1 MLITEEQ
8 AKELIGQILAE
19 KWTNE
24 RSGILGAQLKS
35 LLLERARAMGSDF
48 DEKSLGYTSF
58 SRFVQDT
65 GVAIVKYRGSNDV
78 VIAQKDHPEAL
89 NEPDARPPRI
99 RRAFWDA
106 FVRFP
111 VQGEFR
117 GYNPNT
123 DEIVIGASVDAIA
136 DAVPIQPIPKEL
148 QLDWRRQF
156 VKELGPD
163 SPLSNYEEEFKPQSG
178 FTLFSHLLSKHSQ
191 FRIIWS
197 KVFSGNV
204 NDFIS
209 EWAKRYGVLDGIWLE
224 SNLEQIEDNARAKLY
239 AILDQVS
246 IEELV
251 ELQIPLKW
259 LLDSKRSRS

>member
-1 MLITEEQ
+1 MLITDAQ
-8 AKELIGQILAE
+8 AKELIYQILAE

-24 RSGILGAQLKS
+24 RAGILGAQLKS

-78 VIAQKDHPEAL
+78 VIAPKDHPEAL
-89 NEPDARPPRI
+89 NELDARPPRI
-99 RRAFWDA
+99 RRPFWDA

-111 VQGEFR
+111 VRGEFR
-117 GYNPNT
+117 GFNPDTN
-123 DEIVIGASVDAIA
+123 EIVLGASVDALA
-136 DAVPIQPIPKEL
+136 EATPIQPIPKET
-148 QLDWRRQF
+148 QLEWRRQF

-163 SPLSNYEEEFKPQSG
+163 SPLAIYDEEFTPQSG
-178 FTLFSHLLSKHSQ
+178 FSLFSHLLSKHPQ
-191 FRIIWS
+191 FRFIWS
-197 KVFSGNV
+197 RVFSGKV
-204 NDFIS
+204 DDFIS
-209 EWAKRYGVLDGIWLE
+209 DWAKRYGVLDGIWLE

-246 IEELV
+246 IEDLV
-251 ELQIPLKW
+251 ELKIPLKW

>member
-24 RSGILGAQLKS
+24 RSGILGAKLKS
-35 LLLERARAMGSDF
+35 LLLERARAIGADF
-48 DEKSLGYTSF
+48 DEKSLGYASF
-58 SRFVQDT
+58 SRFVQDS
-65 GVAIVKYRGSNDV
+65 GVAIVRYRGSNDV
-78 VIAQKDHPEAL
+78 VIAPKDHPEAL
-89 NEPDARPPRI
+89 NDLDARPPRI

-106 FVRFP
+106 FVRFQ

-123 DEIVIGASVDAIA
+123 DEIVIGATVDSIA
-136 DAVPIQPIPKEL
+136 DAVLVQPIPKET

-156 VKELGPD
+156 VRELGPD
-163 SPLSNYEEEFKPQSG
+163 SPLASYEEDFKPQTG
-178 FTLFSHLLSKHSQ
+178 FTLFSHLLSKHPQ
-191 FRIIWS
+191 FRVIWS

-209 EWAKRYGVLDGIWLE
+209 EWAKRYGVFDGIWLE
-224 SNLEQIEDNARAKLY
+224 SALEQIEDNARAKLY

-251 ELQIPLKW
+251 ELKIPLKW
-259 LLDSKRSRS
+259 LLDSKRLRS